1 MSEDRRSVIPE
12 PERIA
17 LRPDQAPPLTVDDIA
32 AIKAVMNAKAT
43 GPQQAWFVQYLLS
56 MTGVVAG
63 EQMMSSEA
71 WAFNAGKRWVGATL
85 LSIAEVR
92 LVTLGARKAMET
104 ENG

>member
-1 MSEDRRSVIPE
+1 
-12 PERIA
+12 
-17 LRPDQAPPLTVDDIA
+17 
-32 AIKAVMNAKAT
+32 
-43 GPQQAWFVQYLLS
+43 

-92 LVTLGARKAMET
+92 LVTTGVRKAMET